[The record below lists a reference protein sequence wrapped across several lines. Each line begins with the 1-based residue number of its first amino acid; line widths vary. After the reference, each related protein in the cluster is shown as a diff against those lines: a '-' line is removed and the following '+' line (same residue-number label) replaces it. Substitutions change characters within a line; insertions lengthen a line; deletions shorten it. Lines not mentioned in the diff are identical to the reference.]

1 MDILSLPAGR
11 LRGLA
16 PLAAEEMLVLRFG
29 TVIQTAVSVRRPP
42 ASVLLASGGEHLG
55 ISHG

>member
-1 MDILSLPAGR
+1 MDILPLPAGR
-11 LRGLA
+11 L
-16 PLAAEEMLVLRFG
+16 G
-29 TVIQTAVSVRRPP
+29 TVIQTAVGVRRPP

>member
-1 MDILSLPAGR
+1 MDILLLPTGR

-16 PLAAEEMLVLRFG
+16 PL
-29 TVIQTAVSVRRPP
+29 TAVSVRRPP

-55 ISHG
+55 ISHE